1 MGNLIKLTESD
12 LIDIVK
18 KVISEQQPQ
27 TAAFTAGQNLG
38 KGVKKG
44 VQAVG
49 QGIKNVT
56 LQTVQIGKSVLKGY
70 VVGTIMVFMLAGK
83 AFKLSL
89 ELGKKVLSFL
99 GSLAKQVG
107 GIVVSGA
114 KAVAN
119 FTKDVVSKAATNVAS
134 FFKSLFNMIKA
145 LGAKAWAAA
154 LSLASKIGEVW
165 KYISNWAANALK
177 SAYAA
182 VKKVGQNVVSGVKS
196 AYDTAAS
203 AVDSVSQ
210 AASGLA
216 SGLFGEGV
224 LEMMLEDYNYY
235 NSLPINKMLN
245 EIYFDN
251 RYII

>member
-1 MGNLIKLTESD
+1 MKKIVKLTESD
-12 LIDIVK
+12 LIGIVK
-18 KVISEQQPQ
+18 RIISEQTPPSQ
-27 TAAFTAGQNLG
+27 AFVGGQ
-38 KGVKKG
+38 K
-44 VQAVG
+44 VG
-49 QGIKNVT
+49 QQIKGTVQGVATGIKNVT
-56 LQTVQIGKSVLKGY
+56 LQTIQIGKAIVKGY
-70 VVGTIMVFMLAGK
+70 VVANLMVFIIAGK
-83 AFKLSL
+83 IFKLQVDF
-89 ELGKKVLSFL
+89 GKKVLSFL

-134 FFKSLFNMIKA
+134 FFTSLFNMIKA

-224 LEMMLEDYNYY
+224 LEMMLEDYSYY

>member
-89 ELGKKVLSFL
+89 STINNYK
-99 GSLAKQVG
+99 
-107 GIVVSGA
+107 
-114 KAVAN
+114 N
-119 FTKDVVSKAATNVAS
+119 
-134 FFKSLFNMIKA
+134 
-145 LGAKAWAAA
+145 
-154 LSLASKIGEVW
+154 
-165 KYISNWAANALK
+165 Y
-177 SAYAA
+177 
-182 VKKVGQNVVSGVKS
+182 
-196 AYDTAAS
+196 
-203 AVDSVSQ
+203 Q
-210 AASGLA
+210 AP
-216 SGLFGEGV
+216 EPTV
-224 LEMMLEDYNYY
+224 
-235 NSLPINKMLN
+235 
-245 EIYFDN
+245 
-251 RYII
+251 